1 MAAPMVA
8 FSRCRA
14 PKADCLRMIKGEC
27 MKNRLLIA
35 AATLLAL
42 GLPQTASAQGP
53 QGRGGPPAAP
63 TITTLAGDV
72 QADWAMQKDWLV
84 NAADAMPADK
94 FGYKSTPAQRSYG
107 EQIMHVVQANQQVVE
122 MLGGKTP
129 PPAINLKAATKAD
142 VMTALRQSM
151 DYWEVVLK
159 EFTDQQLNE
168 RVATPP
174 SSFLGPSAS
183 RLRLIYDSISH
194 SLDIYGQMVVYLRL
208 NGIVPPASRRG
219 GL

>member
-1 MAAPMVA
+1 
-8 FSRCRA
+8 
-14 PKADCLRMIKGEC
+14 
-27 MKNRLLIA
+27 MKNASLIA
-35 AATLLAL
+35 TTTLLAL
-42 GLPQTASAQGP
+42 GLSHTGSAQGQ
-53 QGRGGPPAAP
+53 QGRGAPPAAP

-107 EQIMHVVQANQQVVE
+107 EQIMHVVQANQQVVA

-168 RVATPP
+168 RVTTPA

-183 RLRLIYDSISH
+183 RLRLIYQSMMH
-194 SLDIYGQMVVYLRL
+194 SQDIYGQMVVYLRL

>member
-1 MAAPMVA
+1 MKNPLLMAAT
-8 FSRCRA
+8 
-14 PKADCLRMIKGEC
+14 
-27 MKNRLLIA
+27 
-35 AATLLAL
+35 TLLTL
-42 GLPQTASAQGP
+42 GLAHTGSAHGQ
-53 QGRGGPPAAP
+53 QGRGAPPAAP

-72 QADWAMQKDWLV
+72 QADWAIHKELLV
-84 NAADAMPADK
+84 NATDAMPDDK
-94 FGYKSTPAQRSYG
+94 FGYKPTPAQRSYG
-107 EQIMHVVQANQQVVE
+107 EQIMHVVGADQSVVG

-129 PPAINLKAATKAD
+129 APAINLKAATKAD

-174 SSFLGPSAS
+174 DFGTSAS
-183 RLRLIYDSISH
+183 RLRLFYLSITH

-219 GL
+219 I

>member
-1 MAAPMVA
+1 
-8 FSRCRA
+8 
-14 PKADCLRMIKGEC
+14 
-27 MKNRLLIA
+27 MKNPLLVA

-42 GLPQTASAQGP
+42 GLAHTGSAQGP

-63 TITTLAGDV
+63 TIATLAGDV
-72 QADWAMQKDWLV
+72 QADWATQKELLV

-94 FGYKSTPAQRSYG
+94 FGYKSTPAQRSFG
-107 EQIMHVVQANQQVVE
+107 EQIMHVVQANQQVVGL
-122 MLGGKTP
+122 LGAKTP
-129 PPAINLKAATKAD
+129 APAINLKAATKAD

-151 DYWEVVLK
+151 DYWEVLLK

-174 SSFLGPSAS
+174 SSFLGPSSS
-183 RLRLIYDSISH
+183 RLRLVYVSISH
-194 SLDIYGQMVVYLRL
+194 SMDIYGQMVVYLRL

>member
-1 MAAPMVA
+1 
-8 FSRCRA
+8 
-14 PKADCLRMIKGEC
+14 
-27 MKNRLLIA
+27 MKNASLIA
-35 AATLLAL
+35 ATTLLAL
-42 GLPQTASAQGP
+42 GLAHTGSAQGP

-72 QADWAMQKDWLV
+72 QADWAIHKELLV
-84 NAADAMPADK
+84 NAADAMPDDK
-94 FGYKSTPAQRSYG
+94 FGYKPTPAQRSYG
-107 EQIMHVVQANQQVVE
+107 EQIMHVVGADQSVVG

-129 PPAINLKAATKAD
+129 APAINLKAATKAE
-142 VMTALRQSM
+142 VTTALRQSM

-174 SSFLGPSAS
+174 DFGTSAS
-183 RLRLIYDSISH
+183 RLRLFYLSITH

>member
-1 MAAPMVA
+1 
-8 FSRCRA
+8 
-14 PKADCLRMIKGEC
+14 

-42 GLPQTASAQGP
+42 GLAHTASAQGP

-94 FGYKSTPAQRSYG
+94 FGYKSTPAQRSDG
-107 EQIMHVVQANQQVVE
+107 EQTMHVVQANQQVVE

-174 SSFLGPSAS
+174 DFGTSAS
-183 RLRLIYDSISH
+183 RLRLFYLSITH

-219 GL
+219 I

>member
-1 MAAPMVA
+1 
-8 FSRCRA
+8 
-14 PKADCLRMIKGEC
+14 MIKGEM
-27 MKNRLLIA
+27 MKNPLRMA
-35 AATLLAL
+35 AATLLTL
-42 GLPQTASAQGP
+42 GLAQTASAHGQ
-53 QGRGGPPAAP
+53 QGRGAPPAAP

-72 QADWAMQKDWLV
+72 QADWAIHKDLLV

-94 FGYKSTPAQRSYG
+94 FGYKPTPAQRSYG
-107 EQIMHVVQANQQVVE
+107 EQIMHVVGADQSVVG

-129 PPAINLKAATKAD
+129 APAINLKAATKAD

-174 SSFLGPSAS
+174 DFGTSAS
-183 RLRLIYDSISH
+183 RLRLFYLSITH

-219 GL
+219 I

>member
-1 MAAPMVA
+1 
-8 FSRCRA
+8 
-14 PKADCLRMIKGEC
+14 

-42 GLPQTASAQGP
+42 GLAHTASAQGP

-72 QADWAMQKDWLV
+72 QADWSMQKDWLV

-107 EQIMHVVQANQQVVE
+107 EQIMHVVQANQQVVA

-168 RVATPP
+168 RVTTPA

-183 RLRLIYDSISH
+183 RLRLIYQSMTH
-194 SLDIYGQMVVYLRL
+194 SQDIYGQMVVYLRL

-219 GL
+219 GLLNAR

>member
-1 MAAPMVA
+1 
-8 FSRCRA
+8 
-14 PKADCLRMIKGEC
+14 MIKRAL
-27 MKNRLLIA
+27 MKNPLLMA
-35 AATLLAL
+35 AATLLTL
-42 GLPQTASAQGP
+42 GLAHTGSAQGQ
-53 QGRGGPPAAP
+53 QGQGAPPAAP

-72 QADWAMQKDWLV
+72 QADWAIHKDLLV

-94 FGYKSTPAQRSYG
+94 FGYKPTPAQRSYG
-107 EQIMHVVQANQQVVE
+107 EQIMHVVAADQSVVG

-129 PPAINLKAATKAD
+129 APAINLKAATKAE

-168 RVATPP
+168 RVAVPP
-174 SSFLGPSAS
+174 GPLGLSAS
-183 RLRLIYDSISH
+183 RQRAIYWCMQH
-194 SLDIYGQMVVYLRL
+194 NWDIYGQMVVYLRL

-219 GL
+219 GI

>member
-1 MAAPMVA
+1 
-8 FSRCRA
+8 
-14 PKADCLRMIKGEC
+14 
-27 MKNRLLIA
+27 MKNASLIA
-35 AATLLAL
+35 TTTLLAL
-42 GLPQTASAQGP
+42 GLSHTGSAQGQ
-53 QGRGGPPAAP
+53 QGRGAPPAAP

-72 QADWAMQKDWLV
+72 QVDWAAQKELFV

-107 EQIMHVVQANQQVVE
+107 EQIMHVVQANQQVVA

-168 RVATPP
+168 RVAVPP
-174 SSFLGPSAS
+174 GPLGLSAS
-183 RLRLIYDSISH
+183 RQRAIYWCMQH
-194 SLDIYGQMVVYLRL
+194 NWDIYGQMVVYLRL
-208 NGIVPPASRRG
+208 NGIVPPASRRSG
-219 GL
+219 VALH